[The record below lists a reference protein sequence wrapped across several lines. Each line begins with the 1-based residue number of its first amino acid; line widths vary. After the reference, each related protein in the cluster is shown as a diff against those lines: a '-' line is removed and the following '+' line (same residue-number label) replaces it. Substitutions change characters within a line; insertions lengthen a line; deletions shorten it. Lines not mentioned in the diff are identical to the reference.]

1 MSNIINA
8 IIAKAKAL
16 KKTQSELAASIGMSP
31 EAFSRAKKRGDMRL
45 SDIQSMATAVG
56 MRVNLLDLPVM
67 TSGTPNTQI
76 NRNLRRCELLG
87 LEFPYDWSLG
97 FMSDELIVE
106 KVLDRFIFHDVVI
119 VCCRFGFDFVFNI
132 LLKMKLGEELNPI
145 EARSMNNIK
154 EAIS

>member
-1 MSNIINA
+1 MLLQKNMRSVTKHPYLTNSFLSKLIDFLINKSIVILNLINLKVNMSNIINA

-67 TSGTPNTQI
+67 TSGTPNIQI
-76 NRNLRRCELLG
+76 SRNLRRCELLG

-97 FMSDELIVE
+97 FM
-106 KVLDRFIFHDVVI
+106 
-119 VCCRFGFDFVFNI
+119 
-132 LLKMKLGEELNPI
+132 
-145 EARSMNNIK
+145 
-154 EAIS
+154 